1 MFFQLVFC
9 PLLKVIP
16 LLVPPTS
23 SGTPAMDPFMKPLCD
38 YYYTIVNVYAYLF
51 EEFTQPLRENMML
64 EKLFSVCP
72 PLCSPY

>member
-1 MFFQLVFC
+1 
-9 PLLKVIP
+9 
-16 LLVPPTS
+16 
-23 SGTPAMDPFMKPLCD
+23 MDPFMKPLYD

-51 EEFTQPLRENMML
+51 EEFTKPLRENMML